1 MSASRPR
8 AQQPDRLMR
17 YRFDSAAQARQHVHV
32 LERRQLL
39 FFPDPFLDVRDG
51 RPVLLELCFLHSEQ
65 TMVAR
70 GAVQSIETGALRG
83 AWLELYG
90 TRLFEGMQIAC
101 GTPRR
106 SHRRLPGDLL
116 VRTEQPGRGGAV
128 ARLADISAGGARL
141 VSAGG
146 RWIEGAEIVITELT
160 GGPTLRG
167 LVLRASEGDL
177 SVQFQRDDA
186 TTRRG
191 AIKLVELAVRRWADA
206 RETRHPGA
214 CGCMRGGAL
223 YEPLLPRAAYRQVEG
238 LG

>member
-32 LERRQLL
+32 LDRRQLL

-51 RPVLLELCFLHSEQ
+51 QPVLLELCFLHSEQ
-65 TMVAR
+65 TLVAR
-70 GAVQSIETGALRG
+70 GAVHSIETGALRG

-90 TRLFEGMQIAC
+90 TRLFEGMQ
-101 GTPRR
+101 TPAA
-106 SHRRLPGDLL
+106 LPA
-116 VRTEQPGRGGAV
+116 VRGK
-128 ARLADISAGGARL
+128 
-141 VSAGG
+141 
-146 RWIEGAEIVITELT
+146 
-160 GGPTLRG
+160 
-167 LVLRASEGDL
+167 VLRAREGDL

-206 RETRHPGA
+206 REARHPGA
-214 CGCMRGGAL
+214 CACMRGGAL
-223 YEPLLPRAAYRQVEG
+223 YEPLLPRAAYRRLEG

>member
-1 MSASRPR
+1 MSLTRPR

-39 FFPDPFLDVRDG
+39 FFPDPFLDVSDG
-51 RPVLLELCFLHSEQ
+51 QPVLLELCFLPSEQ

-70 GAVQSIETGALRG
+70 GDVHSVETGALRG

-90 TRLFEGMQIAC
+90 MRLFEGMQIAC

-106 SHRRLPGDLL
+106 THRRLPSDLL
-116 VRTEQPGRGGAV
+116 VRAEQPGALGSV
-128 ARLADISAGGARL
+128 ARLADVSGGGARI
-141 VSAGG
+141 VAAGG
-146 RWIEGAEIVITELT
+146 RWAAGEEIVISELS
-160 GGPTLRG
+160 GGPALRG
-167 LVLRASEGDL
+167 TVIRAREGDL
-177 SVQFQRDDA
+177 AVQFQRDDA

-191 AIKLVELAVRRWADA
+191 AMKLVELAVRRWADA

-223 YEPLLPRAAYRQVEG
+223 YEPLLPRAAHRRVEG
-238 LG
+238 V